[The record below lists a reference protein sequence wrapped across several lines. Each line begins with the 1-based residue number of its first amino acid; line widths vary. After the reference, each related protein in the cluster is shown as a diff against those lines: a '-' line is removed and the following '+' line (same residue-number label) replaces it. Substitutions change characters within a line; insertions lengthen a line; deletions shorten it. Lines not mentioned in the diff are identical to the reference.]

1 MALTNAEKVRRY
13 KERKREEVESRSKPN
28 LNDLR
33 KPFFESA
40 ESNANWSSFTLPL
53 ELAGIEAPKFADD
66 RGPEAYADQDAMAG
80 LDEPFA
86 GYTGSIGRAEIMV
99 GSLIDAASELAGIIN
114 SYKKGELTAR
124 IAEIEAA
131 DLSDPITRKAA
142 LADMV
147 RLTKMLDQLQKQVRW
162 TFPQWKVT
170 G

>member
-13 KERKREEVESRSKPN
+13 KERKREEEELKSKPN

-33 KPFFESA
+33 KPFFECA
-40 ESNANWSSFTLPL
+40 ESNPNWTSFELPL
-53 ELAGIEAPKFADD
+53 ELAGIEAPRFLDD
-66 RGPEAYADQDAMAG
+66 RGPEAYAYEDAIAG
-80 LDEPFA
+80 VEQPFV
-86 GYTGSIGRAEIMV
+86 GYTASIGRAEVMV
-99 GSLIDAASELAGIIN
+99 GSLLDAASELAGIIN
-114 SYKKGELTAR
+114 SYKKEELSAR

-131 DLSDPITRKAA
+131 DLTDPANRKAA

-147 RLTKMLDQLQKQVRW
+147 RLTKMLDQLDKQVRW